1 MYYRNI
7 VDGERVPAILEES
20 TKIMSDY
27 KASPKVLN
35 YLAGILTDL
44 YIDLCKFRGTN
55 VKQNLPRLYQL
66 NEHYHLIVS
75 SSFTCA
81 INLPSSV
88 SLNCDHRK
96 LTEKLVESDRIKC
109 QCLGGKYSISP
120 ACGTAS

>member
-75 SSFTCA
+75 SSFYMR
-81 INLPSSV
+81 
-88 SLNCDHRK
+88 D
-96 LTEKLVESDRIKC
+96 
-109 QCLGGKYSISP
+109 
-120 ACGTAS
+120 